1 MLSRMSDQ
9 MREENLARFEANG
22 EVYDRVSRQFSDNIL
37 GIDRYYD
44 PHEGRE
50 VELPSGYNYAW
61 SNNNGEYIVT
71 DSPDLNPN
79 VGSNL
84 HWELMPRK

>member
-1 MLSRMSDQ
+1 
-9 MREENLARFEANG
+9 
-22 EVYDRVSRQFSDNIL
+22 
-37 GIDRYYD
+37 
-44 PHEGRE
+44 